1 MKKVLFLLSIF
12 LLLIS
17 FALAQ
22 SDPNDYSFN
31 VGDVKSIWDKA
42 VKLENVGAEGSVIIA
57 VDGIAETI
65 SQGEMDYVNG
75 LQVSALKTYYD
86 ASNVNQ
92 RSAVL
97 TIIGG
102 PEGEY
107 AFDVNDTKVING
119 KSVSLLAIESDGILV
134 DVDNTREKLSVG
146 VTENVNGLIITFAGN
161 YVGEYEGFRLKI
173 SFLTPFNDT
182 SPYNIPSNNIPY
194 NETNITAPEQIPY
207 NETNLTTLEQP
218 HYNETNITPSN
229 YPESTDNETLNY
241 TEQQSEQQSSTR
253 CDGCLDSN
261 TNCVP
266 IGVRVEN
273 EFCDINKELKPQ
285 LQTNEYCNNNFECDS
300 NVCVANKCIEKGF
313 LEKILAWL
321 MSLFG

>member
-1 MKKVLFLLSIF
+1 MKKILFLLSIF
-12 LLLIS
+12 LLLSS
-17 FALAQ
+17 FAIAQ

-31 VGDVKSIWDKA
+31 VGDVKFIWDKA
-42 VKLENVGAEGSVIIA
+42 VKLENVGAEGSVIVA

-75 LQVSALKTYYD
+75 LQISALETNYD

-92 RSAVL
+92 RSAIL

-102 PEGEY
+102 PEEEY
-107 AFDVNDTKVING
+107 SFNINDTKIINN
-119 KSVSLLAIESDGILV
+119 KSVSLLVIESDGILV

-146 VTENVNGLIITFAGN
+146 ITENVNGLIITFAGN

-173 SFLTPFNDT
+173 SFLTPFNGT

-194 NETNITAPEQIPY
+194 NETNITAPEQTPY
-207 NETNLTTLEQP
+207 NKTNLTTPSYQESNMSNTNQT
-218 HYNETNITPSN
+218 NEI
-229 YPESTDNETLNY
+229 LNY
-241 TEQQSEQQSSTR
+241 TEQQSSVS
-253 CDGCLDSN
+253 CNGCLDSSS
-261 TNCVP
+261 NCVP

-273 EFCDINKELKPQ
+273 EFCDIDKELKPQ
-285 LQTNEYCNNNFECDS
+285 LQIDMYCNNNFECDS
-300 NVCVANKCIEKGF
+300 NVCVTNKCIGKGF